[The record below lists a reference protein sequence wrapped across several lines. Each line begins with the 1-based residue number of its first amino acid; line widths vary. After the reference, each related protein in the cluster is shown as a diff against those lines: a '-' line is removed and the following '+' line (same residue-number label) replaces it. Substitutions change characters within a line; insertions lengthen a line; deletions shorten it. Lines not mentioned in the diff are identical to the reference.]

1 MQVKTL
7 KNLIIS
13 FVPAF
18 LVNELNRKES
28 AYRDLFDYLIESD
41 SCYKMENKGE
51 QFLQCANI
59 NPMVKILAGFLSA
72 EMPSENKC
80 DSGFNLLY
88 SPKFASRD
96 ILACLEN
103 FMGEAGSP
111 AFRKVDYAL
120 PSRSGNASPPLLK
133 IDQPCP
139 VRGYD
144 YIVSAYEKNSR
155 AASADF
161 RSGEKCVILIGSTP
175 PLFKD
180 LIEYLTSWNVR
191 IIYFE
196 YLDILKKSNDKNIFT
211 PDIFLNI
218 TWRLNNILDL
228 AKKLSN
234 EVRNLKFGIIHNFPK
249 FSHYEM
255 EDHFFYKN
263 IGEKYLPLEYAGG
276 GKLSER
282 DKIRLESFIKIIN

>member
-1 MQVKTL
+1 M
-7 KNLIIS
+7 
-13 FVPAF
+13 PAF
-18 LVNELNRKES
+18 LVNKLNRKGYI
-28 AYRDLFDYLIESD
+28 YRDLFDHLIESD
-41 SCYKMENKGE
+41 CCYAMENKGE

-72 EMPSENKC
+72 ELPSGNKG
-80 DSGFNLLY
+80 DSEFDFLY

-103 FMGEAGSP
+103 FMNETAAPS
-111 AFRKVDYAL
+111 FRKVDYVLTNRTGNSL
-120 PSRSGNASPPLLK
+120 PAVREEQRYSA
-133 IDQPCP
+133 I
-139 VRGYD
+139 RGYD
-144 YIVSAYEKNSR
+144 CLVSAYEKNSA
-155 AASADF
+155 AASGDF
-161 RSGEKCVILIGSTP
+161 NSGEKCVVLIGSTP

-180 LIEYLTSWNVR
+180 LIDYITSWKVR

-196 YLDILKKSNDKNIFT
+196 YLDILKKSNYENIFT

-218 TWRLNNILDL
+218 TWRLNNILSL
-228 AKKLSN
+228 TKKLCN
-234 EVRNLKFGIIHNFPK
+234 EGRKLKLGIIHTFPK
-249 FSHYEM
+249 FSHYEI
-255 EDHFFYKN
+255 EDHFFNKN

>member
-1 MQVKTL
+1 MQDKTL
-7 KNLIIS
+7 KNYLIY

-18 LVNELNRKES
+18 LVNELNRKDF
-28 AYRDLFDYLIESD
+28 AYRDLFDHLIESG
-41 SCYKMENKGE
+41 SCYHMENKGE

-59 NPMVKILAGFLSA
+59 NPMVKILAGFLST
-72 EMPSENKC
+72 EMPSGNTG
-80 DSGFNLLY
+80 DTGFNFLY

-96 ILACLEN
+96 MLACLEN
-103 FMGEAGSP
+103 FMGETGSP
-111 AFRKVDYAL
+111 SFRKVDYFL
-120 PSRSGNASPPLLK
+120 PSCAGKESPAPRK
-133 IDQPCP
+133 KDQSYPI
-139 VRGYD
+139 RGYD
-144 YIVSAYEKNSR
+144 CVLSAYEKNSA
-155 AASADF
+155 AASACF
-161 RSGEKCVILIGSTP
+161 NSGEKCVILIGSTP

-180 LIEYLTSWNVR
+180 LIEYISSWNVR

-218 TWRLNNILDL
+218 TWRLNNILNM
-228 AKKLSN
+228 AKKLCN
-234 EVRNLKFGIIHNFPK
+234 EGRNLKFGIIHTFPK

-263 IGEKYLPLEYAGG
+263 IREKYLSLEYAGG